1 MAYTVNKTNG
11 SVLATVS
18 DGTIDTS
25 TDLVL
30 IGKNYAG
37 YGEFLNENYV
47 KLLENFANTTAP
59 SSPLAGQM
67 WWDTTNS
74 LLKVYTGSAF
84 KTVSSSTSSPTTPSG
99 SVTGDL
105 WWDTTNGQLKV
116 YNGSS
121 FTTIG
126 PAFTSASGTSGAIVE
141 VVTDNAAADHVVV
154 KLYVSNV
161 VVGTISK
168 DAEFTPQAALGGFA
182 TIKPGIQLST
192 TVSGAKL
199 QGTATDSDSLG
210 GVLAANYLRSNVND
224 STSGVLSVLNDTGL
238 VVGADSDLTI
248 TINGSSN
255 PVFTNTNTNG
265 SVVLAPN
272 GTGTVDVS
280 SKKITSLATPTAGTD
295 AANKSYVDG
304 IISFEIADYLPLAG
318 GTMTGALNMGTNNI
332 TNGGTITATAF
343 SGPLTGNVTGNLSG
357 TATVATTATNVS
369 VADESTDTTCYVTFV
384 TGATGG
390 LPMKSGTNLTFN
402 SATGALTATSFVGSL
417 TGNVTGTAT
426 EATNVTLT
434 ANDTTNETVY
444 LTFADGATGT
454 QGLETDTGLSYNPST
469 NTLTTA
475 VFAGTA
481 SSAEYADVAER
492 FQADA
497 IYEAGT
503 VVALGGVE
511 EITRVNEELSDQ
523 VFGVISHKP
532 AYMMNAGLRGETSAP
547 VAVAGRVPVRV
558 VGLINKGERLVSA
571 GNGLARAAQPG
582 EATSF
587 NVIGR
592 AIETKTTEG
601 EGTVEAFVTIN

>member
-47 KLLENFANTTAP
+47 KLLENFANTSAP

-84 KTVSSSTSSPTTPSG
+84 KTVSSSTASASAPSS

-126 PAFTSASGTSGAIVE
+126 PAFTSGSGTSGAIVE
-141 VVTDNAAADHVVV
+141 VVADSGASDHVVV

-161 VVGTISK
+161 VVGTVSK
-168 DAEFTPQAALGGFA
+168 DTEFTPQSALSGFT

-192 TVSGAKL
+192 TVTGAKL
-199 QGTATDSDSLG
+199 QGTATDADALG
-210 GVLAANYLRSNVND
+210 GVAAANYLRSNAND

-238 VVGADSDLTI
+238 VVGVDSDLTI

-265 SVVLAPN
+265 DIVLAPD
-272 GTGTVDVS
+272 GTGTVNVS
-280 SKKITSLATPTAGTD
+280 SKKISSLATPTAGTD
-295 AANKSYVDG
+295 AATKAYVDSSVSSG
-304 IISFEIADYLPLAG
+304 VAVYLPLAG
-318 GTMTGALNMGTNNI
+318 GTMAGPINLGTNSI
-332 TNGGTITATAF
+332 TNGGTITATNLV
-343 SGPLTGNVTGNLSG
+343 GTLTGNVTGNLTGNADSAT
-357 TATVATTATNVS
+357 TATSATSATTATTATNV
-369 VADESTDTTCYVTFV
+369 
-384 TGATGG
+384 
-390 LPMKSGTNLTFN
+390 
-402 SATGALTATSFVGSL
+402 TS
-417 TGNVTGTAT
+417 
-426 EATNVTLT
+426 T
-434 ANDTTNETVY
+434 ANNSTNETVY
-444 LTFADGATGT
+444 VTFVDGQTGS
-454 QGLETDTGLSYNPST
+454 QGIETDTGLTYNPST
-469 NTLTTA
+469 NTLTTT
-475 VFAGTA
+475 VFSGTA

-497 IYEAGT
+497 IYTPGT
-503 VVALGGVE
+503 VVALGGAE

-523 VFGVISHKP
+523 VFGVISYKP
-532 AYMMNAGLRGETSAP
+532 AYMMNAGLRTETSAP

-558 VGLINKGERLVSA
+558 L
-571 GNGLARAAQPG
+571 
-582 EATSF
+582 
-587 NVIGR
+587 
-592 AIETKTTEG
+592 
-601 EGTVEAFVTIN
+601 